1 MFKLLFNSQTFQ
13 RFIIAAIVVTLI
25 LWASQCSAQ
34 YNSDSTQYSL
44 GGEMYKVETG
54 PKGGKFIIL
63 GNGEKQYISGLSKSP
78 QNYPSAPEGAETII
92 WEGKQYPIITGP
104 KGGHYFIDEAGK
116 KRYIK
121 IKTNGE
127 SWLNN

>member
-1 MFKLLFNSQTFQ
+1 MLKLIFKDQLFQ
-13 RFIIAAIVVTLI
+13 RFVVASIFVALI
-25 LWASQCSAQ
+25 LFASQCSAQ

-63 GNGEKQYISGLSKSP
+63 GNGEKRYISGLSKP
-78 QNYPSAPEGAETII
+78 QQNYPTAPEGAETII
-92 WEGKQYPIITGP
+92 WKEKEYPIITGP
-104 KGGHYFIDEAGK
+104 KGGRYFVTEEGK

-121 IKTNGE
+121 IKAEGE
-127 SWLNN
+127 S